1 LSGNRNIKGKCK
13 NSCFGSNQNL
23 NIVQE
28 EKNMLAQFL
37 FLALSGVATYFFAK
51 NLGKIR
57 RNILLGRDVDLS
69 DNKALRWK
77 TMLKVAFGQT
87 KMAARPV
94 PFILHFIVYAG
105 FILIN
110 IEVLEILID
119 GVFGTHRALS
129 FLGSIYNMAIGFFE
143 ILAFGVLLACIVFLA
158 RRYVLKL
165 ARFQSPELKGFAN
178 QDAATILIVE
188 IILMAALLK
197 MNAAD
202 QILQAHGNEHYLK
215 AGSFPISSWLIVPIF
230 EGLNLNDATLILIER
245 TAWWFHIIG
254 IFIFMNYLPFSKH
267 FHVILAFP
275 NTYYSNLKAKGELN
289 NMASV
294 TQEVKLMLDPS
305 ATTPEGYQAPTS
317 FGVKEVTDLTW
328 KNLMDAYSC
337 TECGR
342 CTSSCPQNQTG
353 KLLSPRKIMMDTR
366 DRLEEVGKNID
377 ANGGTFVPD
386 NKNLHS
392 YISEEELWAC
402 NTCNACVE
410 ACPININPMEIIVE
424 MRRYKVME
432 ESAAPSS
439 INNMFSNMENNQAP
453 WQFSPMDRANWTQD
467 LNS

>member
-1 LSGNRNIKGKCK
+1 MI
-13 NSCFGSNQNL
+13 
-23 NIVQE
+23 
-28 EKNMLAQFL
+28 AQIL
-37 FLALSGVATYFFAK
+37 FVALSGVATYFFAK
-51 NLGKIR
+51 SLGKIR
-57 RNILLGRDVDLS
+57 RNILLGKDIDLS
-69 DNKALRWK
+69 DNKPLRWK

-87 KMAARPV
+87 KMAARPS
-94 PFILHFIVYAG
+94 PFVLHFIVYAG

-119 GVFGTHRALS
+119 GIFGTHRVLS
-129 FLGSIYNMAIGFFE
+129 FLGPVYDLAIGFFE
-143 ILAFGVLLACIVFLA
+143 ILAFGVLLACVIFLT
-158 RRYVLKL
+158 RRYVVKL

-178 QDAATILIVE
+178 QDAATILFIE

-202 QILQAHGNEHYLK
+202 QILQARGAEHYIK
-215 AGSFPISSWLIVPIF
+215 AGSFPISSWLVAPIF
-230 EGLNLNDATLILIER
+230 NALNLSDATLIIFER
-245 TAWWFHIIG
+245 IAWWFHIIG
-254 IFIFMNYLPFSKH
+254 IFLFMNYLPFSKH

-275 NTYYSNLKAKGELN
+275 NTWYSNLKAKGELN

-294 TQEVKLMLDPS
+294 KQEVTLMLDPS
-305 ATTPEGYQAPTS
+305 AAVPEGYQPPTS
-317 FGVKEVTDLTW
+317 FGVKDVTDLTW
-328 KNLMDAYSC
+328 KNLMEAYTC

-377 ANGGTFVPD
+377 ANKGTFVD
-386 NKNLHS
+386 DRKNLHS
-392 YISEEELWAC
+392 YISEAELWAC

-432 ESAAPSS
+432 ESAAPAS
-439 INNMFSNMENNQAP
+439 INSMFNNIENNQAP
-453 WQFSPMDRANWTQD
+453 WQFSPMDRANWTKEA
-467 LNS
+467 

>member
-1 LSGNRNIKGKCK
+1 VL
-13 NSCFGSNQNL
+13 
-23 NIVQE
+23 QE
-28 EKNMLAQFL
+28 KHMIAQIL
-37 FLALSGVATYFFAK
+37 FVALSGVAGYFFAK

-57 RNILLGRDVDLS
+57 RNILLGKDIDLS
-69 DNKALRWK
+69 DNKPLRWK

-94 PFILHFIVYAG
+94 PFVLHFIVYAG

-119 GVFGTHRALS
+119 GIFGTHRVLS
-129 FLGSIYNMAIGFFE
+129 FLGPVYNLAIGFFE
-143 ILAFGVLLACIVFLA
+143 ILAFSVLVACIIFLS
-158 RRYVLKL
+158 RRYIVKI

-178 QDAATILIVE
+178 RDAATILFIE
-188 IILMAALLK
+188 IILMGALLK

-202 QILQAHGNEHYLK
+202 QILQARGVEHYIN
-215 AGSFPISSWLIVPIF
+215 AGSFPISSWLVVPIY
-230 EGLNLNDATLILIER
+230 NLFSTEMLILIER
-245 TAWWFHIIG
+245 IAWWFHIIG

-275 NTYYSNLKAKGELN
+275 NTWYSNLNAKGQLN

-294 TQEVKLMLDPS
+294 TQEVSLMLDPS
-305 ATTPEGYQAPTS
+305 AAVPEGYQPPTS
-317 FGVKEVTDLTW
+317 FGVKDVTDLTW
-328 KNLMDAYSC
+328 KNLMEAYTC

-377 ANGGTFVPD
+377 ANNGTFVDD

-392 YISEEELWAC
+392 YISEAELWAC

-410 ACPININPMEIIVE
+410 ACPVNINPMEIIVE

-432 ESAAPSS
+432 QSSAPAS
-439 INNMFSNMENNQAP
+439 INSMFSNIENNQAP
-453 WQFSPMDRANWTQD
+453 WQFSPMDRANWTQE
-467 LNS
+467 

>member
-1 LSGNRNIKGKCK
+1 ML
-13 NSCFGSNQNL
+13 
-23 NIVQE
+23 QE
-28 EKNMLAQFL
+28 KHMIAQIL
-37 FLALSGVATYFFAK
+37 FVALSGVASYFFAK

-57 RNILLGRDVDLS
+57 RNILLGKDIDLS
-69 DNKALRWK
+69 DNKPLRWK

-94 PFILHFIVYAG
+94 PFVLHFIVYAG

-119 GVFGTHRALS
+119 GIFGTHRVLS
-129 FLGSIYNMAIGFFE
+129 FLGPVYNLAIGFFE
-143 ILAFGVLLACIVFLA
+143 ILAFGVLVACIIFLS
-158 RRYVLKL
+158 RRYIVKI

-178 QDAATILIVE
+178 QDAATILFIE
-188 IILMAALLK
+188 IILMGALLK

-202 QILQAHGNEHYLK
+202 QILQARGIEHYIQ
-215 AGSFPISSWLIVPIF
+215 AGSFPISSWLLVPFFNMFTTETLVFF
-230 EGLNLNDATLILIER
+230 ERI
-245 TAWWFHIIG
+245 AWWFHIIG

-275 NTYYSNLKAKGELN
+275 NTWYSNLNAKGQLN

-294 TQEVKLMLDPS
+294 TQEVTLMLDPS
-305 ATTPEGYQAPTS
+305 AAVPEGYQPPTS
-317 FGVKEVTDLTW
+317 FGVKDVTDLTW
-328 KNLMDAYSC
+328 KNLMEAYTC

-377 ANGGTFVPD
+377 DNKGTFVDD

-410 ACPININPMEIIVE
+410 ACPVNINPMEIIVE

-432 ESAAPSS
+432 QSSAPAS
-439 INNMFSNMENNQAP
+439 INSMFSNIENNQAP
-453 WQFSPMDRANWTQD
+453 WQFSPMDRANWTQE
-467 LNS
+467 

>member
-1 LSGNRNIKGKCK
+1 ML
-13 NSCFGSNQNL
+13 
-23 NIVQE
+23 QE
-28 EKNMLAQFL
+28 KHMIAQIL
-37 FLALSGVATYFFAK
+37 FVALSGVASYFFAK

-57 RNILLGRDVDLS
+57 RNILLGKDLDLS
-69 DNKALRWK
+69 DNKPLRWK

-94 PFILHFIVYAG
+94 PFVLHFIVYAG

-119 GVFGTHRALS
+119 GIFGTHRVLS
-129 FLGSIYNMAIGFFE
+129 FLGPVYNLAIGFFE
-143 ILAFGVLLACIVFLA
+143 ILAFGVLVACIIFLS
-158 RRYVLKL
+158 RRYIVKI

-178 QDAATILIVE
+178 QDAATILFIE
-188 IILMAALLK
+188 IILMGALLK

-202 QILQAHGNEHYLK
+202 QILQARGIEHYIQ
-215 AGSFPISSWLIVPIF
+215 AGSFPISSWLLVPFFNMFTTETLVFF
-230 EGLNLNDATLILIER
+230 ERI
-245 TAWWFHIIG
+245 AWWFHIIG

-275 NTYYSNLKAKGELN
+275 NTWYSNLNAKGQLN

-294 TQEVKLMLDPS
+294 TQEVTLMLDPS
-305 ATTPEGYQAPTS
+305 AAVPEGYQPPTS
-317 FGVKEVTDLTW
+317 FGVKDVTDLTW
-328 KNLMDAYSC
+328 KNLMEAYTC

-377 ANGGTFVPD
+377 DNKGTFVDD

-410 ACPININPMEIIVE
+410 ACPVNINPMEIIVE

-432 ESAAPSS
+432 QSSAPAS
-439 INNMFSNMENNQAP
+439 INSMFSNIENNQAP
-453 WQFSPMDRANWTQD
+453 WQFSPMDRANWTQE
-467 LNS
+467 